1 MSAIRDRRDKSD
13 VSLVDQRREGM
24 LNAKKE
30 QLGLSAGRGGSVVYH
45 EYRGIAPSPHKHEEL
60 EVNLVVR
67 GSATYLLGD
76 RRYDLGERTLTWLFP
91 DQNHVLVRQSEG
103 FAMWWAVFG
112 TGLLR
117 RSCGPPETAGLLERN
132 PLGRFC
138 RRLDARG
145 ARRIEGLFAEVKDA
159 GSTGEGG
166 LYDAGLAYLLLSS
179 WEAFRTSEDVV
190 EGLDL
195 HPAVERAAVI
205 LRDETGAQDL
215 PQLARTAGLSPSRL
229 SRLFKQQ
236 VGFSISEYRN
246 ERRLERFLELYGR
259 GRRIGTLEA
268 ALEAGF
274 GSYAQFHR
282 VFRRAMGASPEEY
295 RRKLDSAAASGGSPA
310 PTSHSRSQ
318 RYPLKDLKDNAI

>member
-1 MSAIRDRRDKSD
+1 MYRRS
-13 VSLVDQRREGM
+13 EGV

-30 QLGLSAGRGGSVVYH
+30 QLDLPAGREGKVVYH
-45 EYRGIAPSPHKHEEL
+45 EYQGVALSPHRHEQL

-76 RRYDLGERTLTWLFP
+76 RRYDLGEGTLTWLYP
-91 DQNHVLVRQSEG
+91 EQDHVLARQSEG

-117 RSCGPPETAGLLERN
+117 RSCVTPEAVGLLERN
-132 PLGRFC
+132 PTGRHC
-138 RRLDARG
+138 RRLDAQR
-145 ARRIEGLFAEVKDA
+145 ATRIEGLFAQIEQA

-179 WEAFRTSEDVV
+179 WEAFRASEDSL
-190 EGLDL
+190 EGLEL
-195 HPAVERAAVI
+195 HPAVERTAVI
-205 LRDETGAQDL
+205 LRGETGVQNL

-229 SRLFKQQ
+229 SRLFKEQ
-236 VGFSISEYRN
+236 VGLSISQFRN

-259 GRRIGTLEA
+259 GRRVGTLEA
-268 ALEAGF
+268 ALESGF
-274 GSYAQFHR
+274 SSYAQFHR

-295 RRKLDSAAASGGSPA
+295 RRKQDRSSEYHQQRDAVDDYSAVYKGLGPYARRAISL
-310 PTSHSRSQ
+310 Q
-318 RYPLKDLKDNAI
+318 RLARKRAEC